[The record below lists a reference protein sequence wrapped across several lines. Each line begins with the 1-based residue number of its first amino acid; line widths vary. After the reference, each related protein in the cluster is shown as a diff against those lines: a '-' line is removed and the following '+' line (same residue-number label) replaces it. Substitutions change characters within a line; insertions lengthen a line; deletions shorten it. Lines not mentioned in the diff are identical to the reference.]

1 MCGSQALFL
10 EMTEENCKRMSGP
23 GPKLRGVEERS
34 QSLSLAF
41 FFLRAANA

>member
-23 GPKLRGVEERS
+23 GVEERS
-34 QSLSLAF
+34 QSLSLRF